1 MASIKIKFRP
11 STVEGKEGSI
21 YFQITHNRVVR
32 QLNTD
37 YKIFPEEWDDK
48 AERLITDGKRP
59 NVISGIKEQ
68 MVWDIARLGKVIRKK
83 DAECSGYTT
92 DDIITAF
99 HQLEKEDTL
108 FTFMHGVI
116 AQLKLLGRVRTAETY
131 SATLYSFMAFR
142 EGQDIPLEGIDSYLM
157 LLYEA
162 YLKARG
168 LRMNTISFYMRI
180 LRATYNRAVE
190 KGLTHQRH
198 PFRYVYTGIEKTVK
212 RAVPIKTMKALKKM
226 DLTASPQLDFA
237 RDMFLFSFYTR
248 GMSFVDMA
256 FLRKKDLQNGM
267 LTYRRRKTGQQL
279 CIKWEKCMAEIVA
292 KHPTGESQYLL
303 PLIKE
308 SGNER
313 KQYENAMHKV
323 NHYLK
328 DITKQLKLPR
338 PLTMYVARHS
348 WASAAK
354 AKNIPLAVI
363 SEGMGH
369 ESEKTTK
376 IYLASIETSVVDK
389 ANKMILGLL

>member
-11 STVEGKEGSI
+11 STVDGKEGSI

-32 QLNTD
+32 QLNTN

-48 AERLITDGKRP
+48 TERLIIGGERINTLK
-59 NVISGIKEQ
+59 SIKEQ
-68 MVWDIARLGKVIRKK
+68 LNWDIARLGKVMLKK
-83 DAECSGYTT
+83 ESECCSYTT
-92 DDIITAF
+92 DDVIADF
-99 HQLEKEDTL
+99 HELEKEDTL
-108 FTFMHGVI
+108 FTFMHRVI
-116 AQLKLLGRVRTAETY
+116 AQLKQLGKVRTAETY
-131 SATLYSFMAFR
+131 TATLYSFMAFR
-142 EGQDIPLEGIDSYLM
+142 DGQDIPLESIDSYLM

-162 YLKARG
+162 YLKNRG

-190 KGLTHQRH
+190 KGLTLQRH
-198 PFRYVYTGIEKTVK
+198 PFRHVYTGIEKTVK
-212 RAVPIKTMKALKKM
+212 RALPIKTMRVLKNLN
-226 DLTASPQLDFA
+226 LTAHPKLEFA

-256 FLRKKDLQNGM
+256 YLRKKDLQNGI
-267 LTYRRRKTGQQL
+267 LTYRRRKTGQEL
-279 CIKWEKCMAEIVA
+279 CIKWEKCMADIVA
-292 KHPTGESQYLL
+292 KHPSGESMYLL
-303 PLIKE
+303 PIIKKT
-308 SGNER
+308 GYER
-313 KQYENAMHKV
+313 KQYENAMHFI
-323 NHYLK
+323 NHHLK
-328 DITKQLKLPR
+328 EITKMLNLPR

-369 ESEKTTK
+369 ESETTTK
-376 IYLASIETSVVDK
+376 IYLASIETTVVDR